1 VLLFSLVVVFGFAS
15 AFPQQNQQE
24 CFAKCT
30 REFKPVCGSNGKTYS
45 NECLLEREKCLQRIF
60 VEVASVGPCAA
71 QETSDVTKTQEV
83 DEENESTTEDV
94 EQQTTTDASG
104 LKQACGLKCTR
115 NFAPVCGS
123 DDETYP
129 NECILR
135 LTACRENRRILKKND
150 GSCIEEEEK
159 EKDEDDIPEVAI
171 DRECPNDCGK
181 DFAPVCGSNG
191 RTYNNHC
198 LLKQESCNK
207 RIRITKASDGPCKEG
222 CRNFCPLLFKPV
234 CGSDGNTYG
243 NECQLAAKA
252 CRDDRTDLVT
262 AHQGACPQ
270 EDTEED

>member
-1 VLLFSLVVVFGFAS
+1 MSRLLDRGLASTSKLSIYFLSFHTFFSSL
-15 AFPQQNQQE
+15 
-24 CFAKCT
+24 
-30 REFKPVCGSNGKTYS
+30 
-45 NECLLEREKCLQRIF
+45 
-60 VEVASVGPCAA
+60 
-71 QETSDVTKTQEV
+71 
-83 DEENESTTEDV
+83 
-94 EQQTTTDASG
+94 
-104 LKQACGLKCTR
+104 ACGLKCTR

-150 GSCIEEEEK
+150 GSCTEEEEEK

-207 RIRITKASDGPCKEG
+207 RIRITKASDGPCKG
-222 CRNFCPLLFKPV
+222 KQN
-234 CGSDGNTYG
+234 
-243 NECQLAAKA
+243 
-252 CRDDRTDLVT
+252 
-262 AHQGACPQ
+262 
-270 EDTEED
+270 